1 VNNAYHFDIVQQQL
15 YKFEERIKSG
25 CYGVGE
31 KLTRLLC
38 GAQFVKSR
46 PPTNSWNLSVSPMAV
61 PDTAKRLEEAQ
72 KAAKTQ
78 PAEAEA
84 TYKEILSKGPGI
96 SDATARD
103 FEAALMGLGGLYRD
117 QKKVNELSE
126 LVQATRAELSN
137 LPKAKTA
144 KIGVDH

>member
-1 VNNAYHFDIVQQQL
+1 
-15 YKFEERIKSG
+15 
-25 CYGVGE
+25 
-31 KLTRLLC
+31 
-38 GAQFVKSR
+38 
-46 PPTNSWNLSVSPMAV
+46 MAIL
-61 PDTAKRLEEAQ
+61 DTAKRLEEAQ

-78 PAEAEA
+78 PVEAEA
-84 TYKEILSKGPGI
+84 TYKGILSKGPGT

-126 LVQATRAELSN
+126 LVEATRSELSN

-144 KIGVDH
+144 KISVDNQTTQHTL